1 MDKEVKSPQPRLFY
15 SSFCDLGD
23 HVNPFKHRLNL
34 TNLDYAV
41 SFLLGLV
48 LVPVRVILVVLIIF
62 FGWFGAAIFTTE
74 WLKNPEGVPNS
85 WLRLKTYEIIIKLLA
100 LTCGIVVT
108 VEGMNR
114 EPSVWLI
121 GGWPLVPMCK
131 EGISS
136 RPNQT
141 YSINQVGNWQKFLR
155 FSILLPGKVLPSNS
169 VL

>member
-114 EPSVWLI
+114 EPSVWLKVA
-121 GGWPLVPMCK
+121 GPLCQCVRRALAQGPIK
-131 EGISS
+131 RI
-136 RPNQT
+136 PL
-141 YSINQVGNWQKFLR
+141 IK
-155 FSILLPGKVLPSNS
+155 S
-169 VL
+169 VTGRS